1 MKINSV
7 PQSGMVE
14 RYREQSIQKT
24 AQTPVKTEADRVEF
38 SGGAKSFSS
47 VFNEVKAEMD
57 TVSEKE
63 SARFELISK
72 QIQDGTYKVSSRDI
86 AGKMLGANIDITI

>member
-14 RYREQSIQKT
+14 CYRKQAIQRTTQAPAKAET
-24 AQTPVKTEADRVEF
+24 DKVEL

-47 VFNEVKAEMD
+47 VFNEARAAMD
-57 TVSEKE
+57 TVSENE
-63 SARFELISK
+63 SARFELISR
-72 QIQDGTYKVSSRDI
+72 QILEGTYRVSSRDI

>member
-14 RYREQSIQKT
+14 RYKEQAIQRT
-24 AQTPVKTEADRVEF
+24 TQVPAKTETDRVEL
-38 SGGAKSFSS
+38 SGGAKSFST
-47 VFNEVKAEMD
+47 VFNEVKAGMD
-57 TVSEKE
+57 TVTEKE

-72 QIQDGTYKVSSRDI
+72 QIQEGTYKVSSRDI
-86 AGKMLGANIDITI
+86 ASKMLGANIDITI